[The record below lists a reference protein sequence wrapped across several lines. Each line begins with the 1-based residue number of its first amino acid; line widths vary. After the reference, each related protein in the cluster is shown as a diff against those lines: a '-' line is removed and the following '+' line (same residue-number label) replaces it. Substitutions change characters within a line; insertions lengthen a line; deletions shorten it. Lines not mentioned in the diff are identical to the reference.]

1 VGDQRAPA
9 AAAAA
14 VALHEHSSHSDE
26 QPLLESAD
34 ADEPAFSPFAQPALQ
49 QQLESQLSNA
59 APAPAGG
66 AWELGPFAG
75 SSGSHAR
82 SLVSLWLMR
91 GRTMPADLLARAVD
105 QFHAAQQQEQ
115 GEVER
120 LADGPGGPAAG
131 RRSNSPEPPDPPLK
145 R

>member
-1 VGDQRAPA
+1 LSPFEQSSWQERLESQQQLDPDACK

-14 VALHEHSSHSDE
+14 VPGD
-26 QPLLESAD
+26 
-34 ADEPAFSPFAQPALQ
+34 
-49 QQLESQLSNA
+49 
-59 APAPAGG
+59 G
-66 AWELGPFAG
+66 ARLDPFAG

-105 QFHAAQQQEQ
+105 QFNAAQQQQE
-115 GEVER
+115 GEGVT
-120 LADGPGGPAAG
+120 GAAG
-131 RRSNSPEPPDPPLK
+131 GAAAGKSSRNSPEPADPPLK